1 MRTLRAFHQRIGP
14 GWMLVLG
21 FVLMFSVYEGG
32 RILNTRPYPYH
43 LWRQADCLSIT
54 ENYHTGDRGFF
65 EPEIH
70 ARIGDDGTSGNS
82 AGEFPLIYWAMG
94 QVWKIT
100 GQSEFAYRLF
110 GILLHFMA
118 TWAFFHTLRRL
129 LQSDFW
135 ALCTALLLFTSPVLV
150 YYSVGFLT
158 DVPAFDLV
166 LIGWYFLVRYGQEH
180 QRRWWLWAMAFFAL
194 ATLLKVSAGISLV
207 AIMAMLALATVVPKA
222 FGSYR
227 DLLPPPRLGWSSIAV
242 ALLAV
247 LAWYVHAE
255 AYNNEH
261 NGRYT
266 FNNIWPIWEMTA
278 EEVERAWTFAKRIL
292 VFQIFDTSVWVA
304 LGVAFVALLVNA
316 RRLPWPVALLNALLL
331 LGVVAYTLLW
341 FHSLDSHDYYFINPM
356 IALLV
361 LWATYLWWLRRDH
374 PDLFHARWLKV
385 AFSALLVF
393 NVAYAATNMTMR
405 YTVFEPVDTKKIL
418 PLYHEHE
425 LPFWSATDYYGI
437 RSTLDMGPVLDSLGI
452 GRDELVIFL
461 DDITIN
467 GSLYLMGRKGYT
479 NYGNDWSDPA
489 TFERLIA
496 RGARYLM
503 FAEDRWLEDPVVKPY
518 LDRPITRHKWVRIY
532 DLYKGP
538 ETEENDL
545 VLAAGSPLHPAVKAR
560 IDTIPCEGAG
570 AARWC
575 FGSGEYPLEM
585 DELPAYGK
593 RVLRTEVIV
602 RGVFHMDGALATD
615 ESLLILA
622 ENDAN
627 GQISNEGKRLVEGP
641 FEFRWML
648 LRHPYEVRNKLYLW
662 NRSGKPFSFEGL
674 KVEMRRVMTGEGNG
688 PIP

>member
-1 MRTLRAFHQRIGP
+1 
-14 GWMLVLG
+14 
-21 FVLMFSVYEGG
+21 
-32 RILNTRPYPYH
+32 
-43 LWRQADCLSIT
+43 
-54 ENYHTGDRGFF
+54 
-65 EPEIH
+65 
-70 ARIGDDGTSGNS
+70 
-82 AGEFPLIYWAMG
+82 
-94 QVWKIT
+94 
-100 GQSEFAYRLF
+100 
-110 GILLHFMA
+110 
-118 TWAFFHTLRRL
+118 
-129 LQSDFW
+129 
-135 ALCTALLLFTSPVLV
+135 
-150 YYSVGFLT
+150 
-158 DVPAFDLV
+158 
-166 LIGWYFLVRYGQEH
+166 
-180 QRRWWLWAMAFFAL
+180 
-194 ATLLKVSAGISLV
+194 
-207 AIMAMLALATVVPKA
+207 
-222 FGSYR
+222 
-227 DLLPPPRLGWSSIAV
+227 
-242 ALLAV
+242 
-247 LAWYVHAE
+247 
-255 AYNNEH
+255 
-261 NGRYT
+261 
-266 FNNIWPIWEMTA
+266 
-278 EEVERAWTFAKRIL
+278 
-292 VFQIFDTSVWVA
+292 
-304 LGVAFVALLVNA
+304 
-316 RRLPWPVALLNALLL
+316 
-331 LGVVAYTLLW
+331 
-341 FHSLDSHDYYFINPM
+341 
-356 IALLV
+356 
-361 LWATYLWWLRRDH
+361 
-374 PDLFHARWLKV
+374 
-385 AFSALLVF
+385 
-393 NVAYAATNMTMR
+393 
-405 YTVFEPVDTKKIL
+405 
-418 PLYHEHE
+418 
-425 LPFWSATDYYGI
+425 
-437 RSTLDMGPVLDSLGI
+437 MGPVLDSLGI

-560 IDTIPCEGAG
+560 VDTIPCEGAG

-593 RVLRTEVIV
+593 QVLRTEVIV

-674 KVEMRRVMTGEGNG
+674 KVEVRRVMMGEGNG